1 MIVMTRAKKKEKSA
15 FSDANTNASQPIKLP
30 RVSANKRIGLERRFP
45 RTQPMQMTDAQWDV
59 LRQLPEMGRTY
70 SVGRR
75 PTDNRE
81 VLEAVLWVMRNRARW
96 QDLPSPTPSP
106 RTCQRRLRRW
116 QEDGAWSRI
125 WSCYLGTL
133 NEVELRRWAELF
145 ADVYLSGETNTAGEL
160 IAESRIGRPPFWWS
174 MAQAYWHERGQ
185 SQDTSRD
192 QLIHVF
198 VNDAKDDD
206 QTPGDRDDHE
216 AA

>member
-1 MIVMTRAKKKEKSA
+1 MILMTRAKKKERSV
-15 FSDANTNASQPIKLP
+15 FNDANSNTSEPHPLP
-30 RVSANKRIGLERRFP
+30 RVQGKKAAVLNRSFSRF
-45 RTQPMQMTDAQWDV
+45 QMQMTDAQWEV
-59 LRQLPEMGRTY
+59 LRRLPEMGRAY

-116 QEDGAWSRI
+116 QDDGAWDRI
-125 WSCYLGTL
+125 WSSYLGTL

-145 ADVYLSGETNTAGEL
+145 ADVYLSGETDNDGEL

-174 MAQAYWHERGQ
+174 MAQSYWRSRGL
-185 SQDTSRD
+185 SQDTDRD
-192 QLIHVF
+192 QLIHAF
-198 VNDAKDDD
+198 MSGAQEEAEDAD
-206 QTPGDRDDHE
+206 DRDDHE